1 MSAETIIQHQLIR
14 YEDLRLFPY
23 LDCCGKPWREC
34 LCIVKGKLTIGV
46 GRNLDEVGITKN
58 EALYLLDNDLGRV
71 RAELDQA
78 LPWWRELDEIR
89 QRVML
94 DMGFNLGVLTPPA
107 TAKLLTFG
115 HTLDLLKH
123 GHYAEAAD
131 NLTKTKWHTDVGI
144 RALELEAMLRQP
156 VEV

>member
-1 MSAETIIQHQLIR
+1 MSVESPMTIQDQLLKH
-14 YEDLRLFPY
+14 EGLRLFPY
-23 LDCCGKPWREC
+23 QDS
-34 LCIVKGKLTIGV
+34 VGKLTIGC

-78 LPWWRELDEIR
+78 LPWWREMDLIR
-89 QRVML
+89 QQVL
-94 DMGFNLGVLTPPA
+94 INMGFNLGVLTPPK
-107 TAKLLTFG
+107 TAKLLTFT
-115 HTLDLLKH
+115 HTLELIRS
-123 GHYAEAAD
+123 GRYEAAAD
-131 NLTKTKWHTDVGI
+131 NLTKTLWHKQVGT